1 MKKLLNVLG
10 VLLALAAVGFGF
22 VSCDND
28 VSGVSGGRPAITA
41 FTAEQNGEAITFKWK
56 VRGISDNDIEEFN
69 LEVKYSDFSRRLYSP
84 TDPLQSNHEFHW
96 EKDGD
101 WFVYE
106 VSSREIE
113 RTLDRELAEWTAY
126 LKGFYDVEKVMRD
139 AATGKTATCTFD
151 YTAPASVE

>member
-28 VSGVSGGRPAITA
+28 VSGVSGGRAITA
-41 FTAEQNGEAITFKWK
+41 FTAEQNGETITFKWK
-56 VRGISDNDIEEFN
+56 VRGVSDNDIDYFKLSVSPSWQGVN
-69 LEVKYSDFSRRLYSP
+69 VYPPTSSYS
-84 TDPLQSNHEFHW
+84 HHW

-106 VSSREIE
+106 DTPTFYGSRQY
-113 RTLDRELAEWTAY
+113 TAH
-126 LKGFYDVEKVMRD
+126 LKGVLSDGDWIFADEY
-139 AATGKTATCTFD
+139 TFD
-151 YTAPASVE
+151 YTAPSED

>member
-28 VSGVSGGRPAITA
+28 VSGGRPAITA

-56 VRGISDNDIEEFN
+56 VSGISDNDIECFQ
-69 LEVKYSDFSRRLYSP
+69 LSVSSPISYTSLYSP
-84 TDPLQSNHEFHW
+84 TDPLRSNMQHHW

-106 VSSREIE
+106 VSSRE
-113 RTLDRELAEWTAY
+113 LAQKLNGSGQYNAWLEG
-126 LKGFYDVEKVMRD
+126 LYDVDKIMRD
-139 AATGKTATCTFD
+139 AATDQTAKCTFD